1 MQNGK
6 GDKLRKG
13 VNLISYR
20 DNFDEIDW
28 SKKEPINEPS
38 SKDEINFDEVKDKQ
52 EKQS

>member
-13 VNLISYR
+13 VNLINYR

-28 SKKEPINEPS
+28 SKKELEDESQPLKEETPITE
-38 SKDEINFDEVKDKQ
+38 Q
-52 EKQS
+52 EKLEK

>member
-13 VNLISYR
+13 VDLISYR

-28 SKKEPINEPS
+28 SKKEPVKEPTQN
-38 SKDEINFDEVKDKQ
+38 DEDETDIEEQ
-52 EKQS
+52 EKQL